1 MQTIQSYQT
10 LYESSIAFGMRRAL
24 QAEQKKKD
32 MENKISTLKGQ
43 TKELDEQVHELEQK
57 IAEM

>member
-24 QAEQKKKD
+24 QAEQKRKD
-32 MENKISTLKGQ
+32 MENKISNLKTS
-43 TKELDEQVHELEQK
+43 TKELEDEVADL
-57 IAEM
+57 

>member
-43 TKELDEQVHELEQK
+43 TK
-57 IAEM
+57 